1 MLTERRIRDAKPRS
15 SPYFLWDAKV
25 TGLGCKI
32 NPAGSKTYVIVYRT
46 GSRQRR
52 ASIGRPSELSLA
64 EARIRAAHELD
75 AIRSNDSDPLERR
88 RIHKEAPT
96 FADAVSRFFTEYTP
110 ERIRAGRMVRR
121 TEQTYRHEADKYL
134 LPTLAPRKVKD
145 ITRADIER
153 TVSPLPPTTRNR
165 VLAFASR
172 LFTLT
177 EAWEWRD
184 QHTNPCRFV
193 TRARLQVR
201 DRVLSADEMARLADV
216 LTEMEGSHPGP
227 VAAIRFAAV
236 TGLRAGEILSIE
248 WVHLDMENGIVH
260 LPRTKTGARSH
271 HLPPPALEIINSQP
285 QINRW
290 VFTSGGGSRQGPVS
304 YSHLRK
310 VFAEARSAAG
320 VRDARIHDLRRGIML
335 AAAEAG
341 ANAAVLRDLL
351 GHSSLAMANRYL
363 TRLGQPVRQAREDAA
378 ARVVAKMTRSATRPG
393 R

>member
-1 MLTERRIRDAKPRS
+1 MLTERRVREAKPRATA
-15 SPYFLWDAKV
+15 YILWDGKV
-25 TGLGCKI
+25 KGLGCRI
-32 NPAGSKTYVIVYRT
+32 YPAGSKSYVIDYRT
-46 GSRQRR
+46 GGRQRR
-52 ASIGRPSELSLA
+52 AAIGRPSEISLT
-64 EARIRAAHELD
+64 EARRRAAHELN
-75 AIRSNDSDPLERR
+75 AIRSNNADPLEER
-88 RIHKEAPT
+88 RIYKEAPT
-96 FADAVSRFFTEYTP
+96 FADALNRFFTEYTP
-110 ERIRAGRMVRR
+110 ERIRTGRMVRR

-134 LPTLAPRKVKD
+134 LPKLARRKVRD
-145 ITRADIER
+145 ITRDEIER
-153 TVSPLPPTTRNR
+153 TVSTLPPTTRNR

-193 TRARLQVR
+193 TRARLEVR
-201 DRVLSADEMARLADV
+201 DRVLSDDEMARLADA
-216 LTEMEGSHPGP
+216 LTEMEASHPGP

-236 TGLRAGEILSIE
+236 TGLRAGELLSIE
-248 WVHLDMENGIVH
+248 WAHLDMENGIVH

-271 HLPPPALEIINSQP
+271 HLPPPALDVIKSQP

-290 VFTSGGGSRQGPVS
+290 VFTSGGGPKQGPVS

-320 VRDARIHDLRRGIML
+320 VGDARIHDLRRGIML

-363 TRLGQPVRQAREDAA
+363 TRMGQPVRVAREEAA
-378 ARVVAKMTRSATRPG
+378 ARVMAKMTRGST
-393 R
+393 